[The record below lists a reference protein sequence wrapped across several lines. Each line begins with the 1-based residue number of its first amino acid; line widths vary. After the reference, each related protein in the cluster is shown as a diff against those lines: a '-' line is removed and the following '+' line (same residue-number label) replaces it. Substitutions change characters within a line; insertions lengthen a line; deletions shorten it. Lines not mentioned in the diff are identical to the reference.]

1 MKSKKI
7 FISCVILT
15 LIIVLSAIVYA
26 SSNIQKSQKILPE
39 EKIAN
44 IGNSYEKITNIDK
57 FDKNLLIKKVNEYN
71 ALINNKVTKN
81 ALNIKEEKT
90 NFYNNEIDSRI
101 ETVINTGDE
110 VYCLNAISGD
120 LIYYIKNST
129 ASASFVASVKL
140 TEEEIKEIGF
150 ELFDTIKGEKYKDYV
165 FTSLEQYDEELWTI
179 RFHKCYDGLVNSGE
193 AVKISFSP
201 IRKQIENLV
210 ILDYPYTNNEI
221 EISEEEALKTA
232 KEYMKKYTSATD
244 MKMEIMIVKP
254 NYFWYK
260 NLGEYKSVNFRRKAY
275 VFTCNNDA
283 NTQIYVDC
291 TTGEVIGGN
300 KLVGGEM

>member
-7 FISCVILT
+7 FVSCFL
-15 LIIVLSAIVYA
+15 LMAIIVLSAIVYA
-26 SSNIQKSQKILPE
+26 SSNTQNSQKILTGK
-39 EKIAN
+39 KISN
-44 IGNSYEKITNIDK
+44 IGDSYRKITNIDK
-57 FDKNLLIKKVNEYN
+57 YDKNLLIEKVNKYN
-71 ALINNKVTKN
+71 TLINNKTTKN
-81 ALNIKEEKT
+81 TPNIKDEKI
-90 NFYNNEIDSRI
+90 NFYNNDIESRV
-101 ETVINTGDE
+101 ETVIDTENE
-110 VYCLNAISGD
+110 VYCLNATNGN
-120 LIYYIKNST
+120 LIYYVKKITYNNSIT
-129 ASASFVASVKL
+129 SKVNL

-150 ELFDTIKGEKYKDYV
+150 DLFETIKEEKYKDYV